1 MSALP
6 DLIVDNDPSD
16 ADRLALVT
24 ALRAYNDTQAPPLD
38 QQPVAILIRQ
48 DGVTTGGL
56 SGRTGYGWLFVEYL
70 VVPDALRGT
79 GVGSRLMR
87 TAEQIA
93 RDRGCTGIWLDT
105 FSFQARGFYERLGFA
120 VFGTIDDYPPGHQR
134 FFLSKRL

>member
-93 RDRGCTGIWLDT
+93 RDRGCSGIWLDT
-105 FSFQARGFYERLGFA
+105 FSFQARGFYEKLGFA